1 MQAKLKSKHGNWREV
16 ADAARTTVGMEDGEG
31 EPSSLWKTRMLLA
44 EHSPIRFLS
53 FSILWKGLR
62 SWISVH
68 IVRHKFGIEHFVRSQ
83 RTDRTGINRDKLP
96 QDSLV
101 DHRILANAQALITIS
116 RKRLCKQA
124 SPETREAWKEAL
136 ETIKDT
142 EPELYNG
149 CVPDCIYRGWC
160 YELNPCGYYG
170 TPGYKSKLEEY
181 RKDTKCW
188 CSLKINGVKN
198 GCV

>member
-1 MQAKLKSKHGNWREV
+1 MLAKLKSKYGTWRDV
-16 ADAARTTVGMEDGEG
+16 ADAARTTVGKEDGEG

-53 FSILWKGLR
+53 YSILWEGIK

-83 RTDRTGINRDKLP
+83 RTDRTGVDRNSLP

-101 DHRILANAQALITIS
+101 DHRILVNAQALITIS
-116 RKRLCKQA
+116 RKRLCRQA
-124 SPETREAWKEAL
+124 SPETQEAWKKAL

-142 EPELYNG
+142 DPELFEV

-160 YELNPCGYYG
+160 FELNPCGYCGGLNY
-170 TPGYKSKLEEY
+170 TERLRKY
-181 RKDTKCW
+181 REKTKYQRT
-188 CSLKINGVKN
+188 
-198 GCV
+198 

>member
-1 MQAKLKSKHGNWREV
+1 MLAKLKSKYGSWRDV

-31 EPSSLWKTRMLLA
+31 EPSSVWKTRMLLA

-53 FSILWKGLR
+53 FSILWEDLKY
-62 SWISVH
+62 WISVH

-83 RTDRTGINRDKLP
+83 RTDRTGVSRDELP

-101 DHRILANAQALITIS
+101 NHRVLANAQALITIS

-124 SPETREAWKEAL
+124 SPETREAWQAL
-136 ETIKDT
+136 LLTIKDS
-142 EPELYNG
+142 EPELFNV

-160 YELNPCGYYG
+160 YELQPCGYCGSPAWKLRVSQYREK
-170 TPGYKSKLEEY
+170 TAFPG
-181 RKDTKCW
+181 
-188 CSLKINGVKN
+188 
-198 GCV
+198 